1 MYRSS
6 QARALSLA
14 EDEDELLTPDD
25 ALDLL
30 EELLPAKIRSHE
42 LGLALKLQ
50 RRVVDDIHKNI
61 ISAPRRRLFRFLKSL
76 LASRNHGRHGGSVDA
91 VRSQEV
97 HLPALA
103 NRIEIAYIFPKFT
116 EAPSTG

>member
-1 MYRSS
+1 MN
-6 QARALSLA
+6 LSLVA
-14 EDEDELLTPDD
+14 DEDELLTPDD

-50 RRVVDDIHKNI
+50 RKVVDDIHKK
-61 ISAPRRRLFRFLKSL
+61 ISDPRRRLFRVLHEFSSQSEPR
-76 LASRNHGRHGGSVDA
+76 ATWRVIVDA
-91 VRSQEV
+91 LRSREV

-103 NRIEIAYIFPKFT
+103 DRIEKAHILPQFSETP
-116 EAPSTG
+116 PTGYVILI

>member
-1 MYRSS
+1 M
-6 QARALSLA
+6 A
-14 EDEDELLTPDD
+14 DEGELLTPDD

-30 EELLPAKIRSHE
+30 EELLPAETRSHE

-61 ISAPRRRLFRFLKSL
+61 LDPRRRLFRVLHEFTSQLEP
-76 LASRNHGRHGGSVDA
+76 RPTWRVIVDA
-91 VRSQEV
+91 LRSREV

-103 NRIEIAYIFPKFT
+103 DRIEIVHIFPKST
-116 EAPSTG
+116 ETPPTG

>member
-1 MYRSS
+1 MKLR
-6 QARALSLA
+6 
-14 EDEDELLTPDD
+14 TPDD

-61 ISAPRRRLFRFLKSL
+61 SDLRRRLFRVLHEFTSQSEPRPTWRFIVDVLR
-76 LASRNHGRHGGSVDA
+76 SR
-91 VRSQEV
+91 EV

-103 NRIEIAYIFPKFT
+103 DRIEIVHILPQSSDT
-116 EAPSTG
+116 PPTG

>member
-1 MYRSS
+1 MRVCK
-6 QARALSLA
+6 RAFSLFVA
-14 EDEDELLTPDD
+14 DEGELLTPDD

-61 ISAPRRRLFRFLKSL
+61 SDPRRRLFRVLHEFTSQ
-76 LASRNHGRHGGSVDA
+76 SEPRPTWRVIVDA
-91 VRSQEV
+91 LRSREV

-103 NRIEIAYIFPKFT
+103 DRIETAHIFPLSIET
-116 EAPSTG
+116 PPTG